1 MPAWEVPIAE
11 LLANHAAVLALRLR
25 IAVAGPLARL
35 GELLQAQLFHQRGRL
50 AVGVLGVVVRV
61 EAQFDKGEGRQQPL
75 QGRQRLAP
83 GNALPARRELA
94 LGDLVD
100 AVDVIDPLDLVA
112 VALVHRVQPGP
123 VR

>member
-1 MPAWEVPIAE
+1 VPAREVPIAT
-11 LLANHAAVLALRLR
+11 LLGNHAAVIALRLR
-25 IAVAGPLARL
+25 VVVAGSRARL
-35 GELLQAQLFHQRGRL
+35 GELLQAQFFHQRGRL
-50 AVGVLGVVVRV
+50 AVCVLGVVVRV

-75 QGRQRLAP
+75 QGPQRLAP
-83 GNALPARRELA
+83 GNALPARELA

-100 AVDVIDPLDLVA
+100 AVDVIDPLDLVG